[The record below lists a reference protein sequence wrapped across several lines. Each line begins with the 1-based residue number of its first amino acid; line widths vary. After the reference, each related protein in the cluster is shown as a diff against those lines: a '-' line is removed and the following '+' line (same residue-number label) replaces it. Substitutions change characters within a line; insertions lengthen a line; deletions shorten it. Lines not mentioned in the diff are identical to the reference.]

1 MIVAVKIYCPLTEEF
16 MGKGGYWNKKG
27 KSWSCLKDAKL
38 AICPNYGFNEKETC
52 SEFWLFSDDGTL
64 QKQPVSDYFIDY
76 FERQIK
82 EAIFEESRYKYRN
95 ALNLIQQ
102 YIKLK

>member
-16 MGKGGYWNKKG
+16 MKKGGGWNKKG
-27 KSWSCLKDAKL
+27 KSWSYLKDAKL
-38 AICPNYGFNEKETC
+38 AICPNYGFDEKEAC

-76 FERQIK
+76 FENRLK
-82 EAIFEESRYKYRN
+82 KTTNSYYRDKYSN
-95 ALNLIQQ
+95 ALYLIQQ

>member
-16 MGKGGYWNKKG
+16 MTKGGGWNKKG

-38 AICPNYGFNEKETC
+38 AICPNYGFSEEETC
-52 SEFWLFSDDGTL
+52 SEFWLFSDEGTL
-64 QKQPVSDYFIDY
+64 KKEPVSDYFIEF
-76 FERQIK
+76 FENRLK
-82 EAIFEESRYKYRN
+82 KTTHLYYRDKYSN